1 MTLGAKRK
9 AYLLAK
15 AKAALTLARQAFYD
29 AKTDDEQ
36 NEASEALNKAYLAK
50 RDAEVMPLRDG
61 MVWFEDRFLSE
72 DFYEKIAPLNE
83 LMPIDYE
90 PKGVWFY
97 EETNAPKRINWN
109 E

>member
-1 MTLGAKRK
+1 
-9 AYLLAK
+9 
-15 AKAALTLARQAFYD
+15 
-29 AKTDDEQ
+29 
-36 NEASEALNKAYLAK
+36 
-50 RDAEVMPLRDG
+50 
-61 MVWFEDRFLSE
+61 LSE

>member
-1 MTLGAKRK
+1 MTLGEKRK
-9 AYLLAK
+9 AYLLEK
-15 AKAALTLARQAFYD
+15 AKRSLTLARQAFYD
-29 AKTDDEQ
+29 AQTDSEKY
-36 NEASEALNKAYLAK
+36 EAGEALNKAYLAK

-83 LMPIDYE
+83 MMPIDYN
-90 PKGVWFY
+90 PKGVYSSGFTD
-97 EETNAPKRINWN
+97 TNRINAN